1 VDLFSVLDQ
10 QTAKQKP
17 INEEMDMEKIC
28 TYCGMAGHRAS
39 QCPHLRAAEACTE
52 LGFENENGDL
62 VSPFVWFVLTV
73 AIASC
78 VILIL

>member
-1 VDLFSVLDQ
+1 MLDQ

-17 INEEMDMEKIC
+17 INKEMDMEKIC

-73 AIASC
+73 AIGSC